1 VKAVGSQKF
10 SMRMIAIPLC
20 ALLFALDGSANA
32 QQPVR
37 DVRIGYLDNG
47 TVASNVELLE
57 ALRKRLSELGW
68 TEGKNLT
75 FEYRFG
81 EGKGP
86 GRLAELA
93 ADLVRLN
100 ADLIV
105 VTSTSSALAVKQATR
120 SIPIVMAGAAD
131 PVGQG
136 IIASLARP
144 GGNITGLANLA
155 EDLGGKRL
163 EILKEAIPRAS
174 LVAVFMGSE
183 RGRGVELQA
192 KLMKTAAP
200 ALGLKLEMFGVTGE
214 PQRLENAFQTVAR
227 NGFHALITTSGAF
240 MFAERKRIAI
250 LAVKYRLP
258 GIYPQ
263 KEFVEEGGLLS
274 YGIDRP
280 SQYRQA
286 ATYVDK
292 ILKGVKPADLPVE
305 QPKKFEFVINLK
317 AAKQIGLIIPPNV
330 LARADKVIR

>member
-1 VKAVGSQKF
+1 MKVVGSQKF

-20 ALLFALDGSANA
+20 ALFFALCWSAQA
-32 QQPVR
+32 QQPGR

-47 TVASNVELLE
+47 TAASNVELLE
-57 ALRKRLSELGW
+57 PLRQRLSELGW

-75 FEYRFG
+75 IEYRFG

-93 ADLVRLN
+93 ADLAGLN
-100 ADLIV
+100 VDVIV
-105 VTSTSSALAVKQATR
+105 VTSDSGALAAKQATH
-120 SIPIVMAGAAD
+120 SIPIVMCGVGD

-144 GGNITGLANLA
+144 GGNITGLASLSA
-155 EDLGGKRL
+155 DLGGKRL

-174 LVAVFMGSE
+174 LVAVFLGSE
-183 RGRGVELQA
+183 RGRGVEAQTR
-192 KLMKTAAP
+192 LMKTVAP
-200 ALGLKLEMFGVTGE
+200 ALGLKLELFGVIGE
-214 PQRLENAFQTVAR
+214 PQRLENAFQTVVR
-227 NGFHALITTSGAF
+227 NGFHALITTSGSA
-240 MFAERKRIAI
+240 MFAERKRIAM

-263 KEFVEEGGLLS
+263 KEFIEEGGLLS

-280 SQYRQA
+280 SQYRHA

-292 ILKGVKPADLPVE
+292 ILKGAKPADLPVE
-305 QPKKFEFVINLK
+305 QPKKFEFIINLK
-317 AAKQIGLIIPPNV
+317 TAKQIGLTIPPNV
-330 LARADKVIR
+330 LARADKVIK

>member
-1 VKAVGSQKF
+1 MVL
-10 SMRMIAIPLC
+10 P
-20 ALLFALDGSANA
+20 
-32 QQPVR
+32 P
-37 DVRIGYLDNG
+37 
-47 TVASNVELLE
+47 SNVELLE
-57 ALRKRLSELGW
+57 PLRQRLSELGW

-75 FEYRFG
+75 IEYRFG

-100 ADLIV
+100 LDLIV
-105 VTSTSSALAVKQATR
+105 VTSTSGALAAKQATR
-120 SIPIVMAGAAD
+120 SIPIVMCSVAD
-131 PVGQG
+131 PIGQG

-144 GGNITGLANLA
+144 GGNITGLASLA

-174 LVAVFMGSE
+174 LIAVFMGSE
-183 RGRGVELQA
+183 RGQGVEAQT

-200 ALGLKLEMFGVTGE
+200 ALGLKLELFGVIGE

-227 NGFHALITTSGAF
+227 NGFHALIATSGAA
-240 MFAERKRIAI
+240 MFAERKRIAM

-263 KEFVEEGGLLS
+263 REFVEEGGLLS

-280 SQYRQA
+280 SQYRHA

-292 ILKGVKPADLPVE
+292 ILNGAPRSVLPGPLRDGLPACRWFHLWRARGMAVSISPRTFSFLLSAVTDSDAFVSDRRYRIHRCAEL
-305 QPKKFEFVINLK
+305 FEHDQSGFDSRSQTRLGC
-317 AAKQIGLIIPPNV
+317 AEFSL
-330 LARADKVIR
+330 